1 MPVRVETFDSLDAAA
16 SALRSARSARFFGG
30 GTLLMRAANH
40 GDQSFDTL
48 IRARDPSFRQI
59 RGESEGV
66 SIGAGVSMS
75 EIAAHRDLA
84 FLVPAALA
92 VGGPAVRNM
101 ATLGGN
107 LFANSP
113 YGDLTV
119 ALLALG
125 ARVDFVGQ
133 GGRGVEIEEFLRDRD
148 RYQGSIVRSVTVAR
162 PRDPSAFRF
171 VKVSRVKPKG
181 IALLSIATYLPQSG
195 GRIRGARVAY
205 GAIGPRPLRATAV
218 ERTLDGQYLDAPT
231 IERAAA
237 AACDGID
244 PRTDSLASSWYRREV
259 VGIHLKRLLTG
270 ERPARGERR

>member
-16 SALRSARSARFFGG
+16 DALRSSRSARFFGG

-48 IRARDPSFRQI
+48 IRARDPSFRQVRSASDGI
-59 RGESEGV
+59 
-66 SIGAGVSMS
+66 SIGAGVTMS
-75 EIAAHRDLA
+75 EIVAHRDLS

-107 LFANSP
+107 LFASSP

-125 ARVDFVGQ
+125 AQIDFVGQ

-148 RYQGSIVRSVTVAR
+148 RHRGTIVRSVTVVR

-181 IALLSIATYLPQSG
+181 IALLSIAAHLPQSG
-195 GRIRGARVAY
+195 GRLRGARVAY
-205 GAIGPRPLRATAV
+205 GAMGPQPLRATAV
-218 ERTLDGQYLDAPT
+218 ERVLEGQYLDDAT

-237 AACDGID
+237 VACDGIE

-259 VGIHLKRLLTG
+259 IGIHLTRLLTG
-270 ERPARGERR
+270 ERR